1 MTPKRM
7 MLNEKRQPR
16 SSGQPGTSGTS
27 RVLHTEQS
35 RRHRKTPP
43 KLEKNE
49 KPAPKPST
57 SGSMRVKVRLS
68 DGQTDI
74 MELVQGTT
82 VSSFLSS
89 LSQKFG
95 ISHDQIHSIR
105 SGHPPKVLDR
115 NRPQANVEF
124 MSGDRVEVTFRQAQ
138 IFNNKILLGRFGT
151 PAASR
156 ARVK

>member
-124 MSGDRVEVTFRQAQ
+124 MSGDRVEVFFRAL
-138 IFNNKILLGRFGT
+138 IINNKTLLGRFGT